1 MRTQLLLIS
10 VFFLLGFD
18 TSAQV
23 FTQKADLPE
32 PRYRAFSFAADGKLF
47 TGCGRDESDV
57 MNNAFWHYDPAT
69 DQWTQKADYPTAP
82 ARGGIAMVIDG
93 IPYARSGWNGTATF
107 TDWNRYDVI
116 VDSWTLMNEPTG
128 DPGAYAGVFSLS
140 GLGYAACG
148 SGAVAEHNELWSYDP
163 VADTWAQ
170 KADFPG
176 DPRDFPFAD
185 TAGGFAFVG
194 LGDFFLAPPFYTDMY
209 KYDPIADS
217 WTAIAPIPVSSSG
230 AVAEGG
236 CAFHAS
242 YNGKIILMNILEIQ
256 SSELAD
262 FATVYVYDPIND
274 SWTLYENTNPL
285 VIRETPVIGQ
295 VGSKVY
301 FGAGKDADGVVYQD
315 LWEVDLAALYTG
327 LEEAQPGMNEVQVK
341 VEGHMIHVS
350 MPTTVMNGATATL
363 QLYGM
368 NGRLIGSAALQADTL
383 IDASGLVRGAYV
395 YTISSCDRVW
405 RSGKVIVGQ

>member
-1 MRTQLLLIS
+1 MRAQLLLANAI
-10 VFFLLGFD
+10 LLVGFS

-23 FTQKADLPE
+23 FTQKTDLPE

-57 MNNAFWHYDPAT
+57 MNNAFWQYDPVT

-93 IPYARSGWNGTATF
+93 VPYARSGWDGVVSYN
-107 TDWNRYDVI
+107 DWNRYDVAT
-116 VDSWTLMNEPTG
+116 DSWVLMNEPTG
-128 DPGAYAGVFSLS
+128 NMGAYAGVFTLN
-140 GLGYAACG
+140 GKGYAACG
-148 SGAVAEHNELWSYDP
+148 SGDPAEHNELWSYHP
-163 VADTWAQ
+163 IADTWAQ

-185 TAGGFAFVG
+185 TVGGLAFVG

-209 KYDPIADS
+209 KYDPVADS
-217 WTAIAPIPVSSSG
+217 WTAIAPIPVSSTG

-242 YNGKIILMNILEIQ
+242 YNGKIILMNILEIN
-256 SSELAD
+256 SSDPAD
-262 FATVYVYDPIND
+262 FATVYVYDPIGD
-274 SWTLYENTNPL
+274 TWTLFENTNPL

-295 VGSKVY
+295 IGSKVY
-301 FGAGKDADGVVYQD
+301 FGAGRDADGTVYND

-327 LEEAQPGMNEVQVK
+327 LDEAQPGMDNVDVF
-341 VEGHMIHVS
+341 VEGNTIHVN
-350 MPTTVMNGATATL
+350 MPTNVVNATGATL
-363 QLYGM
+363 QLYDMDGK
-368 NGRLIGSAALQADTL
+368 LIGTHALSTNTL
-383 IDASGLVRGAYV
+383 IDASAVTHGAYV
-395 YTISSCDRVW
+395 YMISSRDRVW
-405 RSGKVIVGQ
+405 RSGKFIIGQ

>member
-1 MRTQLLLIS
+1 MRTQLLLVS
-10 VFFLLGFD
+10 VFFLLGFGA
-18 TSAQV
+18 SAQV

-57 MNNAFWHYDPAT
+57 MNNAFWQYDPAT

-93 IPYARSGWNGTATF
+93 VPFARSGWNGTITY
-107 TDWNRYDVI
+107 TDWNRYNVI
-116 VDSWTLMNEPTG
+116 ADSWTLMNEPTG
-128 DPGAYAGVFSLS
+128 DPGAYAGIFTLN
-140 GLGYAACG
+140 GKGYAACG
-148 SGAVAEHNELWSYDP
+148 SGTVAEHNELWSYDP
-163 VADTWAQ
+163 IADTWAQ

-209 KYDPIADS
+209 KYDPVADS
-217 WTAIAPIPVSSSG
+217 WTAIAPIPVSSTG

-242 YNGKIILMNILEIQ
+242 YNGKIILMNILEIDWTVP
-256 SSELAD
+256 EDL
-262 FATVYVYDPIND
+262 ATVYVYDPMND

-285 VIRETPVIGQ
+285 VLRETPVIGQ
-295 VGSKVY
+295 IGSKVY
-301 FGAGKDADGVVYQD
+301 FGAGRDDNAVVHQD
-315 LWEVDLAALYTG
+315 LWEVDLAALFTG
-327 LEEAQPGMNEVQVK
+327 LDEAQPGMDDVRVA
-341 VEGHMIHVS
+341 VEGNTIHVN
-350 MPTTVMNGATATL
+350 MPATVLNATGATL

-368 NGRLIGSAALQADTL
+368 DGKLIGTHALSANTL
-383 IDASGLVRGAYV
+383 IDASAMTAGAYV
-395 YTISSCDRVW
+395 YMISNRDRVW
-405 RSGKVIVGQ
+405 RSGKAIIGL